1 MITCGHAVGDHNSKC
16 LLDFLEYIVNYA
28 ADLTLVEEFI
38 TEYCPRLAGSSGN
51 ESLVLGI
58 SSIIRSFNWNDIEE
72 AILNLTIQVP
82 DWGIWK
88 SEENI
93 PRIDVE
99 MTLRVIGGLD
109 RGPAQQNLL
118 TLAVDKAAKL
128 DSKEL
133 QHPGILNLLWK
144 WTIRTDDSKIFG
156 TVATK
161 CSKMDSSQLGP
172 VIEALLVYIGEL
184 APSDGKVDIL
194 KSLMSKRIEW
204 LKQQIEGLDR

>member
-1 MITCGHAVGDHNSKC
+1 MITCSHAVGDHNSKC
-16 LLDFLEYIVNYA
+16 LLDFLGYIVNYA

-109 RGPAQQNLL
+109 RGPAQQKLL

-128 DSKEL
+128 DFRRNCSIPVSSISCGNGL
-133 QHPGILNLLWK
+133 SALM
-144 WTIRTDDSKIFG
+144 IFG

>member
-16 LLDFLEYIVNYA
+16 LLDFLGYIVNYA

-109 RGPAQQNLL
+109 RGPAQQKLL

>member
-16 LLDFLEYIVNYA
+16 LLDFLGYIVNYA

-109 RGPAQQNLL
+109 RGPAQQKLL

-184 APSDGKVDIL
+184 APSDGKWIF
-194 KSLMSKRIEW
+194 
-204 LKQQIEGLDR
+204 